1 MLPYAQILP
10 GVGPSETLLI
20 VVLGVL
26 LFGKK
31 LPEVGRSIGKGIVEF
46 KKGLR
51 GIEDEIDLERRPT
64 GLKPVSK
71 VHSPRPSDTF
81 DVDAPK
87 FVPPTSPPSTATSGL
102 TEYESSPYS
111 D

>member
-1 MLPYAQILP
+1 MSLYAQILP
-10 GVGPSETLLI
+10 GMGPTETLLI

-51 GIEDEIDLERRPT
+51 GIEEEIDTSQRFSTAPKSYS
-64 GLKPVSK
+64 KP
-71 VHSPRPSDTF
+71 SPRAADSF
-81 DVDAPK
+81 DLDAPK
-87 FVPPTSPPSTATSGL
+87 FVPPTSPPTTATSGL
-102 TEYESSPYS
+102 TEYESSPYG